1 MRQPPGSGAKPV
13 KRKCISMRQLFQL
26 AAVAAAFLVAAPA
39 AASVTFNSTPSN
51 GFNYG
56 AGNNYAPANA
66 AVSTGTS
73 GEIALRFHQT
83 GVAAPASDSAGV
95 YSFALGT
102 TPISFDWYLEPANR
116 NYALTSSITVANVG
130 TGQTA
135 SYNPFFVGNDN
146 FTDGSSFQNS
156 ARLNFGFLLGA
167 GFTPNVD
174 STYSVTFANNGD
186 SLTTFAKL
194 GAGATTG
201 AVPEP
206 ATWAMMLIG
215 FGAAGVSLRRRTRT
229 TLQAA

>member
-1 MRQPPGSGAKPV
+1 MRMLLQ
-13 KRKCISMRQLFQL
+13 F
-26 AAVAAAFLVAAPA
+26 AAVAASLLVSVPATAA
-39 AASVTFNSTPSN
+39 VVYNSTPSN

-66 AVSTGTS
+66 AVLTDAN

-116 NYALTSSITVANVG
+116 TALTSSLITVSNVG
-130 TGQTA
+130 TGQTV

-174 STYSVTFANNGD
+174 SSYSVNFTNSGS
-186 SLTTFAKL
+186 SLTTIARL
-194 GAGATTG
+194 GAGASAPG

-215 FGAAGVSLRRRTRT
+215 FGAAGVSLRRRNRT

>member
-1 MRQPPGSGAKPV
+1 MRMLLQ
-13 KRKCISMRQLFQL
+13 F
-26 AAVAAAFLVAAPA
+26 AAVAASLLVSVPATAA
-39 AASVTFNSTPSN
+39 VVYNSTPSN

-66 AVSTGTS
+66 AVLTDAN

-116 NYALTSSITVANVG
+116 TALTSSLITVSNVG
-130 TGQTA
+130 TGQTV

-174 STYSVTFANNGD
+174 SSYSVTLNNNGT
-186 SLTTFAKL
+186 SLTTFAQL